1 MSPHDEQLL
10 SKYFP
15 EKAVQLVY
23 NSLSEKKI
31 HLIFKGSRKTRL
43 GDYRP
48 PYRGKQ
54 HRISLNHDL
63 NPYELLY
70 TFVHELAHLYAYEK
84 YGRKHQ
90 PHGPEWKQYFEQLI
104 QPYLSDQVFPADVQE
119 AIQQFFEGGATNGS
133 ETQLKRVLAGYN
145 ADAHPDLVH
154 LETLSDG
161 SFFSFQNRNFQ
172 KLHLIRKRI
181 KCKCINDNKLYLF
194 TPLAPVIPA
203 AKPKS
208 KPDSGSQLSLF

>member
-15 EKAVQLVY
+15 EKSIQLVY

-63 NPYELLY
+63 NAYELLY
-70 TFVHELAHLYAYEK
+70 TFVHELAHLYTYEK
-84 YGRKHQ
+84 YGRKHL
-90 PHGPEWKQYFEQLI
+90 PHGPEWKQNFEQLI
-104 QPYLSDQVFPADVQE
+104 QPYLQQGIFPTDIQE
-119 AIQQFFEGGATNGS
+119 AIQHFFEGGATNGS
-133 ETQLKRVLAGYN
+133 ETQLKRIFTNYN
-145 ADAHPDLVH
+145 SHSHPDLVH
-154 LETLSDG
+154 LETLADG
-161 SFFSFQNRNFQ
+161 SYFNFQNRSFQ
-172 KLHLIRKRI
+172 KINVIRKRI
-181 KCKCINDNKLYLF
+181 KCKCLNDNKLYLF
-194 TPLAPVIPA
+194 TQLAPVIPA
-203 AKPKS
+203 KQHEP
-208 KPDSGSQLSLF
+208 PPNPSGQLSLF